1 MSDAQKANRRILV
14 IDDNPAIHDDF
25 RKVLIGSPPAAQEL
39 DAAEQALFGS
49 PVVAPMPLPFELDF
63 AFQGQE
69 GLEKVRES
77 LRQSRPYAAAFVD
90 VRMPPGWDGIET
102 ISRIWQDYSDLEVVV
117 CTAYS
122 DYDWRAMMDRLRR
135 SDHLLIL
142 KKPFD
147 NIEVQQMAWALTSK
161 WNLAQE
167 AKHAMQRLDG
177 LVQERTAELSTANAK
192 LTAEVA
198 ERVRAEQMLKHFAF
212 HDPLT
217 ELPNRALFMDRLKHS
232 TKQKLRRSEYNFAVL
247 YMDLDGFKE
256 VNDSLGH
263 EAGDS
268 LLVAVARRLGRCLRP
283 ADTLAR
289 MGGDEFTVLLDDI
302 KGPNDA
308 ELCTARLQ
316 NALAVPFELCSVS
329 AKIGVSIGWSL
340 SMGGQKS
347 SDEMIREADTAM
359 YRAKSARKNDMKR
372 VNLSP
377 KP

>member
-1 MSDAQKANRRILV
+1 MTSDEYFNRRILV

-25 RKVLIGSPPAAQEL
+25 RKVLNGAHPQTADL
-39 DAAEQALFGS
+39 DAVEQALFGA
-49 PVVAPMPLPFELDF
+49 PMVAPPAQPFELDF
-63 AFQGQE
+63 AFQGE
-69 GLEKVRES
+69 NGLEKVRAA
-77 LRQSRPYAAAFVD
+77 LQHSRPYAMAFVD

-102 ISRIWQDYSDLEVVV
+102 ISRIWQEYPELEVVV

-135 SDHLLIL
+135 SDRLLIL

-161 WNLAQE
+161 WNLEKE
-167 AKHAMQRLDG
+167 AKHAMQRLDEI
-177 LVQERTAELSTANAK
+177 VQERTAELRAANTK
-192 LTAEVA
+192 LVAEVA
-198 ERVRAEQMLKHFAF
+198 ERVKAEEMLKHFAF

-217 ELPNRALFMDRLKHS
+217 ELPNRALFMDRLKQA
-232 TKQKLRRSEYNFAVL
+232 TKQKLRRPEYNFGVL

-268 LLVAVARRLGRCLRP
+268 LLTAVARRLRRCLRP

-289 MGGDEFTVLLDDI
+289 MGGDEFTVILDDV
-302 KGPNDA
+302 KGPGDA
-308 ELCTARLQ
+308 DLCARRLRESLS
-316 NALAVPFELCSVS
+316 APFELCSVS
-329 AKIGVSIGWSL
+329 ATIGVSIGAAL
-340 SMGGQKS
+340 SMDGQKS
-347 SDEMIREADTAM
+347 ADELLRDADTAM
-359 YRAKSARKNDMKR
+359 YRDKSGRNADRKR
-372 VNLSP
+372 VSLAP